1 MSADERKMSIAFD
14 NMEIE
19 SEAGLK
25 DWKLNGRW
33 ENTFFISRSY
43 FLRSLEFQGSREING
58 IEARGR
64 CGLKRNIFLWEI
76 LEIGWMLIEII
87 N

>member
-25 DWKLNGRW
+25 DLKLNER
-33 ENTFFISRSY
+33 
-43 FLRSLEFQGSREING
+43 
-58 IEARGR
+58 
-64 CGLKRNIFLWEI
+64 
-76 LEIGWMLIEII
+76 
-87 N
+87 